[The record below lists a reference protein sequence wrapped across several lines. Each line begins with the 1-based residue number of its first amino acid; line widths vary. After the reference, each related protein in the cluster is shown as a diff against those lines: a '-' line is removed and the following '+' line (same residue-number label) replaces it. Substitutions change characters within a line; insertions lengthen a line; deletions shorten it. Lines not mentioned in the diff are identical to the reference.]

1 MRILNKLFKK
11 QSEKNVAKESAPISA
26 PVDGTIL
33 PLELVAD
40 PVFSQKA
47 LGDGFAIEPEN
58 GEFYSPVNGKIVAC
72 FPTKHAYGMIDETG
86 LEILIHIGID
96 TVELKGQGFTTY
108 VEANQTI
115 KQGEKIASVDLEILK
130 QAEKSAT
137 TMILFP
143 NGESCQ
149 LLKEGQKVVHN
160 ETDILL
166 LT

>member
-1 MRILNKLFKK
+1 MTILNKLFSKH
-11 QSEKNVAKESAPISA
+11 SEKTIEKKSAPICA

-33 PLELVAD
+33 PLESVQDAA
-40 PVFSQKA
+40 FSQKT

-58 GEFYSPVNGKIVAC
+58 GEFYSPVTGKIVAC
-72 FPTKHAYGMIDETG
+72 FPTMHAYGIIDETG
-86 LEILIHIGID
+86 LEILLHIGID
-96 TVELKGQGFTTY
+96 TVDLGGHGFTTY
-108 VEANQTI
+108 VKENQTI

-130 QAEKSAT
+130 QAEKPAT
-137 TMILFP
+137 TMVILT

-149 LLKEGQKVVHN
+149 LLKAGQKVIHN